1 MIAFFELALSGFWP
15 FVGVL
20 LILGVA
26 GTLLR
31 AIVQVSVHGVCILAR
46 GWPQKN
52 EPPAW
57 AQKRAAEILSQL
69 GKRPS

>member
-31 AIVQVSVHGVCILAR
+31 AIVQVSVYGGCILVR
-46 GWPQKN
+46 GWPKEN
-52 EPPAW
+52 EPLDW
-57 AQKRAAEILSQL
+57 AKERAAEILSQF